1 MGKHA
6 YKWSGI
12 ANKRTV
18 DVAQSKGDRAGVVL
32 TMKVKGAGKKPKTAT
47 RSVTLA
53 RGARKAIK
61 AVTGQTAGQFY
72 RADLTK
78 AAVSRATHLL
88 EAQKPRKQKVR
99 KIKGRK
105 SRA

>member
-1 MGKHA
+1 LL
-6 YKWSGI
+6 
-12 ANKRTV
+12 
-18 DVAQSKGDRAGVVL
+18 VL
-32 TMKVKGAGKKPKTAT
+32 
-47 RSVTLA
+47 
-53 RGARKAIK
+53 
-61 AVTGQTAGQFY
+61 Q
-72 RADLTK
+72 